1 MRSTRVWRG
10 KDGKIMVIS
19 VKDLSVALP
28 EGADRPHAMTG
39 ITFDVAAGEV
49 LCIVGESG
57 SGKSVTANT
66 IMNLLPP
73 GLTPVSGT
81 IEMGG
86 R

>member
-1 MRSTRVWRG
+1 
-10 KDGKIMVIS
+10 MVIS

-57 SGKSVTANT
+57 SGNPS
-66 IMNLLPP
+66 PP
-73 GLTPVSGT
+73 TRS
-81 IEMGG
+81 
-86 R
+86 